1 MEEIKQDVR
10 EEQVTRLWRMFQNGR
25 AYQSGRHLTE
35 RLPLYVRFYEG
46 DQWPAPTK
54 NTKNLPRPVVNVTKM
69 ICRSKKSAI
78 LGTPVRITY
87 KCNRDGVATD
97 KFNRFA
103 EYIQKELGQDRF
115 DKKGMDDGI
124 KKGSY
129 FYHYYWDSE
138 AKGIEG
144 RVTGALRVEMIDPL
158 NIFFEDP
165 TKTDE
170 QKQAWILIASRET
183 VASVKASCD
192 EDVDQSLIRSDEAN
206 DPYGGREQ
214 DESEL
219 CTVLTR
225 YFRRDGEV
233 YVEKA
238 TRSATVN
245 KPFPLTPD
253 IEGAR
258 RGLFGEEDGANAS
271 LPDPPDRGSAWSG
284 ARATLYPVVVGN
296 YETREKCIYGLGE
309 IEGILPNQRAI
320 NFNLAMMLLS
330 AQENGFGKYIVSKDA
345 LRGQVITNEP
355 GQVLTDYTPGG
366 GGIKRLQEPAMPS
379 GPMQI
384 VETLTSLTRAVTG
397 ATEVMTG
404 ETLGAGMSGAAI
416 AQLQSQ
422 ALQPVEE
429 LKSTFWGVKERQG
442 KVLAQFYK
450 LYYTQEPFVW
460 IEESERGKG
469 VIHSEFFDSSEFA
482 NTDFEVVVEA
492 VGGTRAGVA
501 GDINALDVA
510 LAQKAISLKTYFEL
524 YPREALSN
532 RTEILRTLES
542 EEANRE
548 AALLSQIDSLS
559 KQAEALAGRVREQEG
574 TVKQVESLIAENQ
587 RLRKVLAQLYHEAR
601 EKIRMANGQ
610 LYAAGSKITET
621 TRDAQAMA
629 QHIVNAKSK
638 L

>member
-1 MEEIKQDVR
+1 MNQTEQLDR
-10 EEQVTRLWRMFQNGR
+10 EEQVTRLWRMFRNGR
-25 AYQSGRHLTE
+25 AYQSGRRLTE
-35 RLPLYVRFYEG
+35 RLPLYVRFFEG

-54 NTKNLPRPVVNVTKM
+54 NTKNLPRPVVNITKM

-87 KCNRDGVATD
+87 KCNRNGVATD
-97 KFNRFA
+97 KFNHFA
-103 EYIQKELGQDRF
+103 EYIQKELGQERL
-115 DKKGMDDGI
+115 DKKGIDDGI

-129 FYHYYWDSE
+129 FYHYYWDAE
-138 AKGIEG
+138 AKGMSG
-144 RVTGALRVEMIDPL
+144 RVTGALRGEMIDPL

-165 TKTDE
+165 TETDE

-183 VASVKASCD
+183 VASVRAGCD
-192 EDVDQSLIRSDEAN
+192 EDVDKSLIRSDEAD
-206 DPYGGREQ
+206 DPYGGQEQ

-238 TRSATVN
+238 TRTATVN

-258 RGLFGEEDGANAS
+258 RGLFGDEDAANTA
-271 LPDPPDRGSAWSG
+271 LPDVPRRVSEQSG

-320 NFNLAMMLLS
+320 NFNIAMMLLS
-330 AQENGFGKYIVSKDA
+330 AQENGFGKYVVSKDA

-366 GGIKRLQEPAMPS
+366 GGIRRLQEPAMPQ

-384 VETLTSLTRAVTG
+384 VETLTQLTRAVTG

-404 ETLGAGMSGAAI
+404 ESLGAGMSGAAI

-442 KVLAQFYK
+442 RVLAQFYK
-450 LYYTQEPFVW
+450 LYYTNEPFVW
-460 IEESERGKG
+460 QEDTEG
-469 VIHSEFFDSSEFA
+469 VGAVTHSDIFDSAEFA
-482 NTDFEVVVEA
+482 DTDFEVTVEA
-492 VGGTRAGVA
+492 VGGTRASVA

-548 AALLSQIDSLS
+548 AVLLTQIDTLT
-559 KQAEALAGRVREQEG
+559 KQAESLAERVRAQEG

-587 RLRKVLAQLYHEAR
+587 RLRRIMAQIYHEAR
-601 EKIRMANGQ
+601 EKIRFANGQ
-610 LYAAGSKITET
+610 IAAAGSKINET

>member
-1 MEEIKQDVR
+1 MSKTERLER
-10 EEQVTRLWRMFQNGR
+10 EEQVTRLWRMFRNGR
-25 AYQSGRHLTE
+25 AYQSRRHLTE
-35 RLPLYVRFYEG
+35 RLPLYVRFFEG

-87 KCNRDGVATD
+87 KCNRTDVATE

-103 EYIQKELGQDRF
+103 EYIQKELGQDRL

-129 FYHYYWDSE
+129 FYHYYWDAE
-138 AKGIEG
+138 AKGVSG
-144 RVTGALRVEMIDPL
+144 RVTGALRGEMIDPL

-165 TKTDE
+165 TEIDE

-183 VASVKASCD
+183 VASVKAGCD
-192 EDVDQSLIRSDEAN
+192 EDVDPSLIRSDEAD
-206 DPYGGREQ
+206 DPYGVQEQ

-225 YFRRDGEV
+225 YFRQNGEV
-233 YVEKA
+233 FVEKA
-238 TRSATVN
+238 TRTVEVN

-253 IEGAR
+253 IIGAR
-258 RGLFGEEDGANAS
+258 RGLFGDEDAANNS
-271 LPDPPDRGSAWSG
+271 LPDAPNKESEWCG

-296 YETREKCIYGLGE
+296 YEMREKCIYGLGE

-330 AQENGFGKYIVSKDA
+330 AQENGFGKYVVSKDA
-345 LRGQVITNEP
+345 LHGQVITNEP

-366 GGIKRLQEPAMPS
+366 GGIKRLQEPQMPS
-379 GPMQI
+379 SPMQI
-384 VETLTSLTRAVTG
+384 VEALTSLTRSVTG

-422 ALQPVEE
+422 ALQPIED
-429 LKSTFWGVKERQG
+429 LKNAFWDVKERQG

-450 LYYTQEPFVW
+450 LYYTREPFVW
-460 IEESERGKG
+460 YEDTDKDEREIRSEL
-469 VIHSEFFDSSEFA
+469 FDSAEFA
-482 NTDFEVVVEA
+482 NADFEVVVEA
-492 VGGTRAGVA
+492 VGGTRASVA

-524 YPREALSN
+524 YPKDALSN

-548 AALLSQIDSLS
+548 AALLAQIETLTG
-559 KQAEALAGRVREQEG
+559 QAEALAVRVSEQEA
-574 TVKQVESLIAENQ
+574 TVKQVEAMMAENQ
-587 RLRKVLAQLYHEAR
+587 RLRRVLAQLYGEAR
-601 EKIRMANGQ
+601 EKIRFANEQ
-610 LYAAGSKITET
+610 IVAAGSKLSET
-621 TRDAQAMA
+621 TRDATAMA
-629 QHIVNAKSK
+629 QHIVGTK
-638 L
+638 